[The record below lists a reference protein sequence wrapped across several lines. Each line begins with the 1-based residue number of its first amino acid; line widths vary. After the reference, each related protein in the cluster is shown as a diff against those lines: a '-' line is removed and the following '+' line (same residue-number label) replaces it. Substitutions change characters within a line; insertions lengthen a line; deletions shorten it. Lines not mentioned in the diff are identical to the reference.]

1 MQIKTGKIFI
11 IAAIAAFVATSC
23 LDVDEDE
30 KIYTAAEEI
39 HYREAYIDSMFAR
52 GYDVDTT
59 SLGVYY
65 ITIEEGEGDFAKAGD
80 TLTVGYAGYYIDGR
94 LFDASEIN
102 SPDGKMTFVLEED
115 EMIPG
120 WNSGMKVMNKGA
132 TVQFII
138 PSERAYGE
146 DGYGNIPPYQ
156 TLIFVV
162 KLFDIQPS

>member
-1 MQIKTGKIFI
+1 MQIETGKIFI
-11 IAAIAAFVATSC
+11 IAAIAAFIATSC

-39 HYREAYIDSMFAR
+39 HYREAYIDSMFAH
-52 GYDVDTT
+52 GHDVDTT

-65 ITIEEGEGDFAKAGD
+65 ITIEEGEGEFAKAGD
-80 TLTVGYAGYYIDGR
+80 TLTVGYAGYFIDGR

-102 SPDGKMTFVLEED
+102 SPDGKRTFVLEED

-120 WNSGMKVMNKGA
+120 WDSGMKVMNKGA

-138 PSERAYGE
+138 PSEQAYGDE
-146 DGYGNIPPYQ
+146 WYGNIPPYQ

>member
-65 ITIEEGEGDFAKAGD
+65 ITIEEGEGNFAKAGD